1 MTKLKDEDKDP
12 STIKTYAN
20 SVKHFIDFTVASKNE
35 LFKNQ
40 NLEKV
45 RISLQEQCN
54 ALYKENQK
62 LGFEK

>member
-12 STIKTYAN
+12 SKIKTYAN
-20 SVKHFIDFTVASKNE
+20 SVKHFIDFTVAPKNE

-45 RISLQEQCN
+45 RISLQE
-54 ALYKENQK
+54 
-62 LGFEK
+62 